1 MFGLFGISKEC
12 CATIRLVK
20 TWHTHQR
27 YIFDLCPVIRDELTD
42 YLHSFTQI
50 EYKKEEEV
58 GLLGIQSDKTDFGNF
73 VGIKEKESLAY
84 KRVIT
89 SLK

>member
-27 YIFDLCPVIRDELTD
+27 YTFDLCPVIRDELTD

-58 GLLGIQSDKTDFGNF
+58 GLLGIQSDKADFGNF
-73 VGIKEKESLAY
+73 VEINERERLVY